1 MQESNSKI
9 VLEKQQIESQLNEA
23 LESIKSLHS
32 DYISLTEKFNLVNKS
47 INSEQNNSNNNHFND
62 SDIINLEKKI
72 KEIEEEK
79 KMLQIK
85 NEELDQKIKQFK

>member
-1 MQESNSKI
+1 M
-9 VLEKQQIESQLNEA
+9 
-23 LESIKSLHS
+23 
-32 DYISLTEKFNLVNKS
+32 NKS

-85 NEELDQKIKQFK
+85 NEELHQKLNNSNELNKNAGRKI

>member
-1 MQESNSKI
+1 M
-9 VLEKQQIESQLNEA
+9 
-23 LESIKSLHS
+23 
-32 DYISLTEKFNLVNKS
+32 NKS

-85 NEELDQKIKQFK
+85 NEELDQKLKNSNELNKNAGRKI